1 MSAKSTKKTAKS
13 TKRPRH
19 RKPDST
25 RKLSARQE
33 TFCAF
38 IAAGETGTDAWL
50 KTGYKVS
57 RDVARTNAAESL
69 AKPHIK
75 ARVAELQKPVTA
87 KPLMSRDRK
96 RELLAKIAEGSAK
109 DTDKIRAMEVDAK
122 LAGHFE
128 PDRAEIEIGPK
139 TLLSIKE
146 RAALVSS
153 ALARKV

>member
-1 MSAKSTKKTAKS
+1 M
-13 TKRPRH
+13 
-19 RKPDST
+19 
-25 RKLSARQE
+25 
-33 TFCAF
+33 
-38 IAAGETGTDAWL
+38 